1 MSRPEKSKYMTW
13 KILLRLLQD
22 WYYTKVE
29 EQASQSSMIEV
40 KKSIYAEALFKQLH
54 FILGIWSP
62 LKAFT
67 DLYCLF

>member
-1 MSRPEKSKYMTW
+1 M
-13 KILLRLLQD
+13 
-22 WYYTKVE
+22 V
-29 EQASQSSMIEV
+29 EV
-40 KKSIYAEALFKQLH
+40 KKSINEEALFKQLH